1 MFLFISYARK
11 IFVCVGRIRILKD
24 DSAVANST
32 PIRMSSV
39 GGDVRDVIIGTS
51 LKLCLFGCFYVLLLQ
66 FLVLGFGWVALIK
79 EAVNGKDVDWSVIC
93 LLVVQGLAWS
103 SFLTGGSKHLS
114 SHVAANFTTTPT
126 LAFLCFVA
134 IRGVTSIQ
142 VYRNS
147 ERQEPLLLEEE
158 AGCLKVTLYF
168 EAGLFSL
175 ATFS

>member
-51 LKLCLFGCFYVLLLQ
+51 LNLCLFGCFYVLVLQ

-79 EAVNGKDVDWSVIC
+79 EAVNGKDVDWSIIC

-103 SFLTGGSKHLS
+103 SFLTRGSKHLS

-168 EAGLFSL
+168 EARLFSL
-175 ATFS
+175 ATLS